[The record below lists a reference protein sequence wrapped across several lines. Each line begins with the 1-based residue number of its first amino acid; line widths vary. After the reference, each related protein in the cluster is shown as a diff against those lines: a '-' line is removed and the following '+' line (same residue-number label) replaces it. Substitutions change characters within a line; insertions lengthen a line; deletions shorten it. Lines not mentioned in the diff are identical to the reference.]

1 MFVIIIIMGT
11 GTGTRAI
18 IFNKKMLG
26 LWTFRISLGNTTLL
40 IAATAP

>member
-1 MFVIIIIMGT
+1 MFVIIIIM